1 MAKKGFLKKDS
12 FAALLITLIFTLAII
27 FDAPVLRNLENAA
40 YDAGVRM
47 TNRHVGAAEEIVI
60 IAIDDASIN
69 QIGRWPWSRHLLAD
83 MIASL
88 SQAHA
93 KVVSLQIF
101 LSEAQSDPGLVHI
114 RKLHDYV
121 NTSRLPKVAPKES
134 QEMSTLLTE
143 AEQDL
148 DADVHLAQVLP
159 HAKNTLMPM
168 FFRRGVPLGRPDA
181 ALPEFVQRNRLLQ
194 VIVPAHNLGMPPSA
208 LSVIHPLEAFGV
220 STAGI
225 GHLNLIPDE
234 DGAIRADP
242 LVFEYYGDYYP
253 SLALLV
259 AAKSLNLD
267 MKDISIVLGD
277 SVRLGKLSIKTDENM
292 RMYSGFYRD
301 PGKGNFFPTY
311 AFAGVR
317 SGKVPLPTFNNKIV
331 LIGATASG
339 IGDTQVTPVA
349 KDMSGPE
356 VTANMVASI
365 LNQDFY
371 HRPQWAVWAE
381 VGVYVAVLIYLMFA
395 LTAMSAGPAAFVS
408 FAFFL
413 TLLGGGHY
421 LLVSKQLWL
430 QMVSPALLLLVGHLL
445 LTTKRFFVTEHQ
457 KTRVETDSAQT
468 NRLLGLSFQGQ
479 GQLDMAL
486 DKFRSLPVDDSV
498 LDLIYNLAM
507 DFERKRQ
514 FNKAEA
520 AYDYIRQHNSK
531 FRDVAKRRKRA
542 QQANDTVIIGGAHA
556 SPGGTLILSGSDQK
570 PTLGR
575 YEVEKELGKGAM
587 GAVYLGRDPKINRVV
602 AIKTMALAQEFADD
616 ELKDVKSRFFRE
628 AETAGRLNHPNI
640 VTIYDAGEEHDLAYI
655 AMEYLQGKDLSL
667 YTRPANLLPVDQVAD
682 IVGKV
687 ADALAYAHRHE
698 VVHRDIKPANIMYD
712 PEKGNIKVTD
722 FGIARITASSRTK
735 TGLILG
741 TPSYMSPE
749 QLAGKHVDGRSDLFS
764 LGVMLYEL
772 LTGHQ
777 PFLGDSMTTLMYQI
791 ANERHQDIT
800 ILRPDLPECIK
811 TLIDKALHKNPDE
824 RFQAGDEFSRAV
836 HGCLGGAMKID
847 VGAA

>member
-12 FAALLITLIFTLAII
+12 FAALLITLVFTFAII
-27 FDAPVLRNLENAA
+27 FDAPFLRNLENAA

-47 TNRHVGAAEEIVI
+47 TNRHGSTAEDIVI
-60 IAIDDASIN
+60 VAIDDGSIS

-83 MIASL
+83 MITTL
-88 SQAHA
+88 SQAPA
-93 KVVSLQIF
+93 KVISLQIF
-101 LSEAQSDPGLVHI
+101 LSEAQSDPGLGHI

-121 NTSRLPKVAPKES
+121 NTSRLSAVAPTEA
-134 QEMSTLLTE
+134 QEMSALLNA

-148 DADVHLAQVLP
+148 DADAHLAQVLP
-159 HAKNTLMPM
+159 QAQTTLMPM
-168 FFRRGVPLGRPDA
+168 FFRRGSPLGRPDA

-194 VIVPAHNLGMPPSA
+194 VIAPAHNLGIPPSA
-208 LSVIHPLEAFGV
+208 VGVIYPLEAFGV
-220 STAGI
+220 ATAGI

-234 DGAIRADP
+234 DGAIRTDP

-259 AAKSLNLD
+259 AAKSLNLGTQ
-267 MKDISIVLGD
+267 DISIVLGD

-301 PGKGNFFPTY
+301 PAKSNFFPTY
-311 AFAGVR
+311 AFADVR
-317 SGKVPLPTFNNKIV
+317 SGKVPLQTFNNKIV

-349 KDMSGPE
+349 QDMSGPE

-371 HRPQWAVWAE
+371 HRPPWAIWAE
-381 VGVYVAVLIYLMFA
+381 VGVYITVLLYLMFA
-395 LTAMSAGPAAFVS
+395 LTAMSAAPAAFVS

-413 TLLGGGHY
+413 SLLGGEHY
-421 LLVSKQLWL
+421 LLISKQLWL
-430 QMVSPALLLLVGHLL
+430 QMVAPALLLLVGHTL
-445 LTTKRFFVTEHQ
+445 LTTKRFFITEHQ
-457 KTRVETDSAQT
+457 KTQVETDSAQT

-520 AYDYIRQHNSK
+520 AYDYIGQHNPA
-531 FRDVAKRRKRA
+531 FRDVAQRRKRA
-542 QQANDTVIIGGAHA
+542 QHAHDTVIIGAAHA
-556 SPGGTLILSGSDQK
+556 APGGTLVLDSSDQK

-616 ELKDVKSRFFRE
+616 ELQDVKSRFFRE

-655 AMEYLQGKDLSL
+655 AMEYLQGKDLSP
-667 YTRPANLLPVDQVAD
+667 YTRPANLLSVGQVAD

-749 QLAGKHVDGRSDLFS
+749 QLAGRHVDGRSDLFS

-772 LTGHQ
+772 LAGHL
-777 PFLGDSMTTLMYQI
+777 PFLGDSITTLMYQI
-791 ANERHQDIT
+791 ANEHHQDISV
-800 ILRPDLPECIK
+800 LRPDLPKCIT
-811 TLIDKALHKNPDE
+811 TLIDQALHKNPAE
-824 RFQAGDEFSRAV
+824 RFQTGDEFSRAV
-836 HGCLGGAMKID
+836 HGCLGGAMKIH